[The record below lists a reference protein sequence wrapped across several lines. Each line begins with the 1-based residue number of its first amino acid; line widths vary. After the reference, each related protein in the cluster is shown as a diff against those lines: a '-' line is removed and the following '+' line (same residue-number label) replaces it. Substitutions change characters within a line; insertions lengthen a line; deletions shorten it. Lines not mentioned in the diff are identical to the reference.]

1 MQEKWKGCW
10 SEQLCPV
17 KNSLRRDVYLK
28 KKKKKKKSPTKSLWD
43 HDNHFQ
49 ICSSRIQKKKEIN
62 STWVSRV

>member
-28 KKKKKKKSPTKSLWD
+28 KKKKAPQNPYGIMIIIFKYVVLEYRRRKRSILHGLAEFKK
-43 HDNHFQ
+43 
-49 ICSSRIQKKKEIN
+49 
-62 STWVSRV
+62 